1 MTRTYTSD
9 INASSHSWLT
19 TFSND
24 KHCLEGIVFNCSV
37 SKKQLNG
44 LKERMYMMNTGIIF
58 YEVYVL
64 VIWMGMC
71 VRIRYTQCVL
81 FTFTTCEVTY
91 VVMKLSHCLTNF
103 LISYTSDALSLN
115 LCEHVIACA
124 LRYSVTCI
132 HMFDSLK
139 SSKQRL
145 IKFWVMD
152 NKSWEPYF
160 CLLFVSLL
168 FFLIFFVS
176 FFCLFCFVSFVVFC
190 CCCFVLMVFF
200 GGGGVTS

>member
-1 MTRTYTSD
+1 MFIIYILS
-9 INASSHSWLT
+9 
-19 TFSND
+19 F
-24 KHCLEGIVFNCSV
+24 KPFNCFFETE
-37 SKKQLNG
+37 QLNTMPSKQCLSL
-44 LKERMYMMNTGIIF
+44 LKVVNHEWDEALIS
-58 YEVYVL
+58 EVYVL

-115 LCEHVIACA
+115 LYEHVIACA

-168 FFLIFFVS
+168 FF
-176 FFCLFCFVSFVVFC
+176 
-190 CCCFVLMVFF
+190 
-200 GGGGVTS
+200 